1 MQNTTTSP
9 LQDNCWIACDV
20 MAAMLVVK
28 NNSLSLRWKRNF
40 IDLFHNGGQIKY
52 SFVLMLISLSN
63 LAAMC
68 KIQKNFCAEMR
79 PVSLINIDTKE

>member
-1 MQNTTTSP
+1 MMRN
-9 LQDNCWIACDV
+9 LQRIAYV
-20 MAAMLVVK
+20 Y
-28 NNSLSLRWKRNF
+28 S

-68 KIQKNFCAEMR
+68 KIQKNFGAEMR
-79 PVSLINIDTKE
+79 PVGLINIDTKK

>member
-1 MQNTTTSP
+1 MHGYSQFSFQIP
-9 LQDNCWIACDV
+9 VVDIEILSFFSHIA
-20 MAAMLVVK
+20 
-28 NNSLSLRWKRNF
+28 

-63 LAAMC
+63 LVAMC